1 MVEQPKEFSIK
12 FKIYWALAAFGT
24 GIISTSYGGMLTI
37 FYQDYMGL
45 SASWI
50 ATAAWIYAIWNAF
63 NDPLFGFLSDKSRSK
78 KGRRIPFM
86 RYTAPFLGLTF
97 ILVWLVPPT
106 SSDTMKFWWMLAS
119 MFLYDTAYTII
130 GLVYSA
136 LLPEL
141 TESDNERGSLST
153 YSSLFSLLGTI
164 MGFLLPDIFRA
175 GIVGTNYT
183 SLYLGM
189 GGIGLVGAIFIFITT
204 LKVKERPEF
213 TLVDEPLPLW
223 ESIKY
228 TFKSKSFLILA
239 SANFM
244 SILMSSLVMGSL
256 FYLADYVLLISGME
270 VIITFF
276 LGIIA
281 GVLLV
286 NLIAKKI
293 GMVQTQQ
300 FMLVMAGIALC
311 LVTFLPPL
319 GIMICLAV
327 AGFGLS
333 GPLVITNVLFAQVA
347 DEDELESGVRREA
360 MFFGVN
366 ALLTKPAQSVALAL
380 VPWILELTAFQIRID
395 GVAQPQQADAQF
407 GIKLFIGLIPGIA
420 ILLGALILHWYPL
433 RGDKLNQMRE
443 KVLTLHAEKKV
454 KLNQL

>member
-1 MVEQPKEFSIK
+1 MVEQPKKFSIK

-119 MFLYDTAYTII
+119 MFAYDTAYTII

-141 TESDNERGSLST
+141 TENDNERGSLST

-175 GIVGTNYT
+175 GIDGTNYT

-300 FMLVMAGIALC
+300 FMLVGAGLALC
-311 LVTFLPPL
+311 LITFVGPL

-395 GVAQPQQADAQF
+395 GEAQPQLDPAKF

-433 RGDKLNQMRE
+433 RGEKLDKMRE
-443 KVLTLHAEKKV
+443 QILTLHAEKKV
-454 KLNQL
+454 KLNEL

>member
-1 MVEQPKEFSIK
+1 
-12 FKIYWALAAFGT
+12 
-24 GIISTSYGGMLTI
+24 
-37 FYQDYMGL
+37 
-45 SASWI
+45 
-50 ATAAWIYAIWNAF
+50 
-63 NDPLFGFLSDKSRSK
+63 
-78 KGRRIPFM
+78 
-86 RYTAPFLGLTF
+86 
-97 ILVWLVPPT
+97 
-106 SSDTMKFWWMLAS
+106 
-119 MFLYDTAYTII
+119 
-130 GLVYSA
+130 
-136 LLPEL
+136 
-141 TESDNERGSLST
+141 
-153 YSSLFSLLGTI
+153 
-164 MGFLLPDIFRA
+164 
-175 GIVGTNYT
+175 
-183 SLYLGM
+183 
-189 GGIGLVGAIFIFITT
+189 
-204 LKVKERPEF
+204 
-213 TLVDEPLPLW
+213 
-223 ESIKY
+223 
-228 TFKSKSFLILA
+228 
-239 SANFM
+239 M

-300 FMLVMAGIALC
+300 FMLVGAGLALC
-311 LVTFLPPL
+311 LITFVGPL

-395 GVAQPQQADAQF
+395 GEAQPQLDPAKF

-433 RGDKLNQMRE
+433 RGEKLDKMRE
-443 KVLTLHAEKKV
+443 QILTLHAEKKV
-454 KLNQL
+454 KLNEL